1 MDPACLGFRVQMDLG
16 CLRLGFR
23 IWGFPKIRGTILG
36 NFGEPYN
43 KDYSNLVCILGPFI
57 SGNYHLGFRWASV
70 WDERLGIE

>member
-36 NFGEPYN
+36 NFGEPYDKN
-43 KDYSNLVCILGPFI
+43 YSNLVCILGAPYLGKLPFRVQM
-57 SGNYHLGFRWASV
+57 GLGFGMKGW
-70 WDERLGIE
+70 G